1 MAGERSTPFDPQ
13 EWHNVQPPESMDI
26 SRRFEYDEDHLQL
39 LRKWLRLDEPNTIVE
54 IGCGSGFFT
63 EKLAAMSPESE
74 ITGIEPDEFL
84 RKYVE
89 GKGIKRAK
97 FIKGSAE
104 EIPLPTG
111 FADLTVCHIVLNNL
125 PNVPMAVAEM
135 ARVTRDGGIVA
146 AIEPIGRSVN
156 YHPDPHLN
164 ELFEKAQKAFGRG
177 IWELR
182 SKEMYDR
189 SPPRGWQARYPE
201 IFRDCDLENVEVH
214 GLLSTFL
221 LSDSRWKREDIV
233 SWMKERL
240 DFEER
245 DEERTRVVLKRGGMD
260 DDTIEMVIR
269 ANSDYLRGLIDD
281 PDRISETHE
290 LEVLG
295 RIIIIG
301 FKKSPHENPPNTN

>member
-63 EKLAAMSPESE
+63 EKLAAISPESE
-74 ITGIEPDEFL
+74 ITGIEPDEVL

-111 FADLTVCHIVLNNL
+111 FADLTVCHIVLYNL

-146 AIEPIGRSVN
+146 AIKTDRKKRQLPPRS
-156 YHPDPHLN
+156 PSQRAIREGP
-164 ELFEKAQKAFGRG
+164 EG
-177 IWELR
+177 LR
-182 SKEMYDR
+182 S
-189 SPPRGWQARYPE
+189 GHLGAQ
-201 IFRDCDLENVEVH
+201 VEGDV
-214 GLLSTFL
+214 
-221 LSDSRWKREDIV
+221 R
-233 SWMKERL
+233 
-240 DFEER
+240 
-245 DEERTRVVLKRGGMD
+245 
-260 DDTIEMVIR
+260 
-269 ANSDYLRGLIDD
+269 
-281 PDRISETHE
+281 
-290 LEVLG
+290 
-295 RIIIIG
+295 
-301 FKKSPHENPPNTN
+301 